1 MNAADNKKL
10 ESDVVVFT
18 ENASRYET
26 ENTMLAALLLTLG
39 VSMKCTSGSVLIG
52 SGARLSAPGG
62 VITWQFEP
70 KSEDGRFRTEEVI
83 KLFGDKN
90 WLTDP
95 ENESP
100 LAYVA
105 CAFHN
110 YKRLLDFVK
119 SQVPLARHPQ
129 GEKEGPGAVGC
140 GSVLAGRGGGFSW
153 RPAFNLT

>member
-105 CAFHN
+105 CAFQN
-110 YKRLLDFVK
+110 YKR
-119 SQVPLARHPQ
+119 
-129 GEKEGPGAVGC
+129 
-140 GSVLAGRGGGFSW
+140 
-153 RPAFNLT
+153 

>member
-39 VSMKCTSGSVLIG
+39 VNMKCTSGSVLIG
-52 SGARLSAPGG
+52 SGAPGG

-90 WLTDP
+90 WLADP

-119 SQVPLARHPQ
+119 SQVPLAVIRKGKRKALVRLDADPYWQ
-129 GEKEGPGAVGC
+129 GVAEGFLG
-140 GSVLAGRGGGFSW
+140 GR
-153 RPAFNLT
+153 PLI

>member
-119 SQVPLARHPQ
+119 SQVPLAVIRKGKGKALVRLDADPYWQ
-129 GEKEGPGAVGC
+129 GVAEGFLG
-140 GSVLAGRGGGFSW
+140 GR
-153 RPAFNLT
+153 PLI

>member
-1 MNAADNKKL
+1 M
-10 ESDVVVFT
+10 
-18 ENASRYET
+18 
-26 ENTMLAALLLTLG
+26 
-39 VSMKCTSGSVLIG
+39 LIG

-119 SQVPLARHPQ
+119 SQVPLAVIRKGKRKALVRLDADPYWQ
-129 GEKEGPGAVGC
+129 GVAEGFLG
-140 GSVLAGRGGGFSW
+140 GR
-153 RPAFNLT
+153 PLI

>member
-39 VSMKCTSGSVLIG
+39 VNMKCTSGSVLIG

-119 SQVPLARHPQ
+119 SRCRLPSSARGKGRPWCGWMRIRIGRAWRRVFLA
-129 GEKEGPGAVGC
+129 
-140 GSVLAGRGGGFSW
+140 AG
-153 RPAFNLT
+153 L

>member
-52 SGARLSAPGG
+52 SGVRVPQLQAVIGFCEKPG
-62 VITWQFEP
+62 
-70 KSEDGRFRTEEVI
+70 
-83 KLFGDKN
+83 
-90 WLTDP
+90 
-95 ENESP
+95 
-100 LAYVA
+100 AA
-105 CAFHN
+105 C
-110 YKRLLDFVK
+110 
-119 SQVPLARHPQ
+119 RHPQ

>member
-1 MNAADNKKL
+1 MHVRKRAD
-10 ESDVVVFT
+10 
-18 ENASRYET
+18 RQ
-26 ENTMLAALLLTLG
+26 
-39 VSMKCTSGSVLIG
+39 
-52 SGARLSAPGG
+52 RRAPFRAGR

-119 SQVPLARHPQ
+119 SQVPLAVIRKGKRKALVRLDADPYWQ
-129 GEKEGPGAVGC
+129 GVAEGFLG
-140 GSVLAGRGGGFSW
+140 GR
-153 RPAFNLT
+153 PLI

>member
-1 MNAADNKKL
+1 
-10 ESDVVVFT
+10 
-18 ENASRYET
+18 
-26 ENTMLAALLLTLG
+26 MLAALLLTLG

-110 YKRLLDFVK
+110 YKRLLD
-119 SQVPLARHPQ
+119 L
-129 GEKEGPGAVGC
+129 
-140 GSVLAGRGGGFSW
+140 
-153 RPAFNLT
+153 

>member
-26 ENTMLAALLLTLG
+26 ENTMLAALLLTL
-39 VSMKCTSGSVLIG
+39 
-52 SGARLSAPGG
+52 G

-119 SQVPLARHPQ
+119 SQVPLAVIRKGKRKALVRLDADPYWQ
-129 GEKEGPGAVGC
+129 GVAEGFLG
-140 GSVLAGRGGGFSW
+140 GR
-153 RPAFNLT
+153 PLI